1 MTATTSPTEPET
13 APEPEAPAGGGTPAQ
28 QTVTVPPP
36 AEASGEVAMP
46 DVVGDASQ
54 AGVDE
59 VAAAGLVASVQLEYD
74 ATVPAGQI
82 ASQAPPAGTPV
93 AAGTTVAVVVSAGI
107 PDLFFERDGD
117 IVQVRGAT
125 GEEIGLR
132 AESDDVESQPS
143 VSRAGDLIAFRA
155 GREGSTP
162 GLAPTGQIVTV
173 APGDPRSRRPLTN
186 AGFDDRRPAISP
198 DGSVAAFVS
207 NRGSRPD
214 DYDLCLVRTDGAQAS
229 PNCIGDR
236 DVNVSRPAWSPD
248 GRSIVV
254 TASDDTQTELL
265 LYTSATPNSP
275 RAADWV
281 DQGLITDTMHGD
293 RPRDQVLSS
302 AFSPDGTR
310 LAFSA
315 NWKDGAFKLFT
326 LPVNADGTFAEE
338 AEPSPLIPACEL
350 AWRPDGRTL
359 AVAQRDSDCDERG
372 RITVVDPAAPGTQ
385 TLLTAVGTNSGNP
398 AWSPFASDE

>member
-1 MTATTSPTEPET
+1 M
-13 APEPEAPAGGGTPAQ
+13 
-28 QTVTVPPP
+28 TVPP
-36 AEASGEVAMP
+36 AADASGEVEMP

-82 ASQAPPAGTPV
+82 VSQAPPAGTPV

-117 IVQVRGAT
+117 IEVRGAT
-125 GEEIGLR
+125 GEEIGLL
-132 AESDDVESQPS
+132 ADSEDVESQPS

-186 AGFDDRRPAISP
+186 AGFDDRRPAICPTARS
-198 DGSVAAFVS
+198 
-207 NRGSRPD
+207 SRSCPTGEAGPTTTT
-214 DYDLCLVRTDGAQAS
+214 C
-229 PNCIGDR
+229 
-236 DVNVSRPAWSPD
+236 AWCGP
-248 GRSIVV
+248 
-254 TASDDTQTELL
+254 TASGEPELHRRPRRERQPAGLVARRALDRRDRERRPQTELL

-338 AEPSPLIPACEL
+338 AEPC
-350 AWRPDGRTL
+350 R
-359 AVAQRDSDCDERG
+359 
-372 RITVVDPAAPGTQ
+372 
-385 TLLTAVGTNSGNP
+385 
-398 AWSPFASDE
+398 